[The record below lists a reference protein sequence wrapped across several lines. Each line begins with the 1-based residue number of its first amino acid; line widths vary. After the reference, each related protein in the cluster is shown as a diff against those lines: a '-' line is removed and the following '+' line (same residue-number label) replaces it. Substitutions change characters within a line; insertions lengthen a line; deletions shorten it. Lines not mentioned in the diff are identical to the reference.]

1 MKKIAVFLA
10 VLLLLAAPVLA
21 AEPTEALS
29 DVLGADE
36 LTQSLPD
43 EAAEVLDGFSPDG
56 TPDFRSGVRSIL
68 RAAAG
73 GSGGA
78 LRSGLR
84 LCAVLLA
91 MVTLCAVVRMSTQK
105 DPVNAVSA
113 VGALGIC
120 AACLGGMQSMI
131 SLASETVTRL
141 SDYSACLLPVMAS
154 AMAMS
159 GGTVS
164 AGTLYAGTAL
174 FSGLLS
180 RLIARLLLPGVSVY
194 LVVAAAEAALADS
207 LLSELREFVGWL
219 ISKKPACRAVRVHGL
234 PDRDGRHLRQCGCR
248 RRARNKGGRVRHGA
262 RGRQHS
268 VRRVRDAA
276 GKRLS
281 PEKLHGRV
289 RYAGRPR
296 HLPDTVSEDRCA
308 VSAPEG
314 DGGRQRDDRH
324 AAAGEAREARRD
336 GHGLSARHDGGLRAH
351 AAYLRRVLSEGG
363 GMMEAIRSYL
373 TAVVAVSM
381 IAVLASALSHGS
393 RMERVVRFAAGLLA
407 LLVCVTPLLR
417 LDARTLTDVL
427 GQAER
432 ALDYDAS
439 KTDRTRQ
446 DMLRDLIRENTER
459 TIEKQAEAL
468 GMLVRADVTLTEEE
482 YPQPWSATLTGTLD
496 PEQVR
501 ALSEFL
507 SQSLGIPTERQTWK
521 TYG

>member
-43 EAAEVLDGFSPDG
+43 EAAEVLDGLSPDG

-91 MVTLCAVVRMSTQK
+91 MVTLCAVVRMSAQK

-219 ISKKPACRAVRVHGL
+219 ISKSLRVVLFVFTGYL
-234 PDRDGRHLRQCGCR
+234 TVTRRHLRQRGCR

-276 GKRLS
+276 GKRLG

-289 RYAGRPR
+289 RYAGSPR
-296 HLPDTVSEDRCA
+296 HLPDTVSEDRRA

-336 GHGLSARHDGGLRAH
+336 GHGLSARHDRGLRAH
-351 AAYLRRVLSEGG
+351 AAYLRCVLSEGG

-381 IAVLASALSHGS
+381 IAVLASALAHGS

-427 GQAER
+427 EQAER

-439 KTDRTRQ
+439 GTDPDAAGHAPRSHPG
-446 DMLRDLIRENTER
+446 EY
-459 TIEKQAEAL
+459 
-468 GMLVRADVTLTEEE
+468 GADH
-482 YPQPWSATLTGTLD
+482 
-496 PEQVR
+496 
-501 ALSEFL
+501 
-507 SQSLGIPTERQTWK
+507 
-521 TYG
+521 

>member
-43 EAAEVLDGFSPDG
+43 EAAEALDGLSPDG
-56 TPDFRSGVRSIL
+56 MPDFRVGVRSIL
-68 RAAAG
+68 RAAIG

-219 ISKKPACRAVRVHGL
+219 ISKSLRVVLFVFTGYL
-234 PDRDGRHLRQCGCR
+234 TVTGRHLRQCGCR
-248 RRARNKGGRVRHGA
+248 RRARDEGGRVWHGA
-262 RGRQHS
+262 RGREHP
-268 VRRVRDAA
+268 VRCVRNAA
-276 GKRLS
+276 GKRLG
-281 PEKLHGRV
+281 PEKLHGRI
-289 RYAGRPR
+289 RYAGSPC
-296 HLPDTVSEDRCA
+296 HLPGTVSEDRCA

-324 AAAGEAREARRD
+324 AAAGEAREACRH

-427 GQAER
+427 EQAER

-439 KTDRTRQ
+439 GTDRTRQ